1 MLTWKVQVQPRKQ
14 KGSPMQLLHL
24 QEVLKTIWNGKSKEM
39 AGKRVLGVALIY
51 TFTKMLLGL
60 ADCDETVLG

>member
-1 MLTWKVQVQPRKQ
+1 
-14 KGSPMQLLHL
+14 MQLLHL